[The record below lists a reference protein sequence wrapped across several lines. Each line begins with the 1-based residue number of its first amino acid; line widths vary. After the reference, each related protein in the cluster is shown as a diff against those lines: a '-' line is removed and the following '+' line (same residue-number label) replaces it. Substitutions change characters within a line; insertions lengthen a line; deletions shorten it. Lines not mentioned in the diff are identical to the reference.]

1 MADPLQVGML
11 VHLSKLQSLR
21 GTGVQD
27 AKFRSQ
33 VLILKRWQSERL
45 ARTYADLSAQ
55 TRYAPAVDYFLNDLY
70 AAKDFAQRD
79 AEMIRI
85 YPTLKKLLPQSMVE
99 TVGLA
104 LELDALTEEL
114 DQELAREVFA
124 QGNNFTEARYVEAFR
139 HCGSKSQR
147 LHQVELID
155 EVGKKLDAAV
165 GKPLIYSALK
175 LLRRPAKLS
184 GLGELQQFLE
194 HGFTAFRHMN
204 GAQEFLATIV
214 QRENEIIT
222 RIFSGHPA
230 PFSPAP

>member
-1 MADPLQVGML
+1 MPDHLQDGML
-11 VHLSKLQSLR
+11 AHLSKLQSLR
-21 GTGVQD
+21 GAGVQD
-27 AKFRSQ
+27 AAFRSQ
-33 VLILKRWQSERL
+33 LLTLKHWQSERL
-45 ARTYADLSAQ
+45 AHTYADLSAQ

-114 DQELAREVFA
+114 DQELTRQVFA
-124 QGNNFTEARYVEAFR
+124 QGNSFTEARYLEAFR
-139 HCGSKSQR
+139 RCSSEVQR
-147 LHQVELID
+147 LRQVKLVD
-155 EVGKKLDAAV
+155 EVGKRLDAAV
-165 GKPLIYSALK
+165 GKPFIYSTLK

-214 QRENEIIT
+214 QRESQIIK
-222 RIFSGHPA
+222 RIFSGHRS
-230 PFSPAP
+230 PFSLL